1 MTFDSLIEPNILYL
15 NLNTSNL
22 VIIDCH
28 FELDDPD
35 AGSRAYQQAHIPG
48 AIYAHL
54 DNDLSGPI
62 VPGKTGRHPLPEVDL
77 LVQTFSSWGITD
89 QTQAVVYDSS
99 GGEIAA
105 RLWWMLKWLG
115 HAPVALLNGGLSA
128 WREAGY
134 PMEETIRKPKPR
146 TFHPKINTEMIAS
159 LESLENDH
167 DSSLLLVDSRAPERY
182 HGEIEPIDAVG
193 GHIPGALNL
202 YCMENLDR
210 AQTFLPKEKLL
221 ERFSELLRESPPEEI
236 VFYCGSGVTATHN
249 ILAMYHAGLGMGKLY
264 PGSWSEWITDPN
276 RPIETQ

>member
-1 MTFDSLIEPNILYL
+1 
-15 NLNTSNL
+15 
-22 VIIDCH
+22 V
-28 FELDDPD
+28 
-35 AGSRAYQQAHIPG
+35 
-48 AIYAHL
+48 
-54 DNDLSGPI
+54 
-62 VPGKTGRHPLPEVDL
+62 
-77 LVQTFSSWGITD
+77 
-89 QTQAVVYDSS
+89 
-99 GGEIAA
+99 
-105 RLWWMLKWLG
+105 
-115 HAPVALLNGGLSA
+115 
-128 WREAGY
+128 
-134 PMEETIRKPKPR
+134 EETIRKPNPR